1 MELVEPVELV
11 QLVKLVELLEP
22 VELVEGL
29 LTAVGTVL
37 SPALERQP

>member
-29 LTAVGTVL
+29 LRAVEIVL
-37 SPALERQP
+37 PALERQP